1 MDWVEGTA
9 NAWVL
14 QDLSQHS
21 SSSCICVSELPWVSS
36 FLYHDL
42 LQRKEE
48 QIRRELYIL
57 RDNAVLR
64 LTRND
69 SQSLSESLSRVSVH
83 FLLFRFL
90 EN

>member
-14 QDLSQHS
+14 QDLSQHAS
-21 SSSCICVSELPWVSS
+21 SSWICRSELPWVSP

-42 LQRKEE
+42 LQCKGE
-48 QIRRELYIL
+48 QIRPELYIL
-57 RDNAVLR
+57 RDNAMLR

-69 SQSLSESLSRVSVH
+69 SQSLSELLSRLNAH

>member
-21 SSSCICVSELPWVSS
+21 SSSCICRSELPWVSP

-48 QIRRELYIL
+48 QTRRELYIL